1 MIEFEFLSLP
11 QIFFG
16 RKQISKIS
24 SITKEYGQKALIVAS
39 DSVWKNNEIK
49 SIFETELTAK
59 DFSKTVFLSK
69 GEPTTKSVDQG
80 VERARTEKVE
90 VVIAIGG
97 GSALDLGKA
106 IAGLVPNTG
115 FAKDYMEVIGKGA
128 TIIEQPLPLIAIP
141 TTAGTGTEVTKNA
154 VILSRED
161 KLKASIRSPLLI
173 PKVAIIDPELMVSL
187 PKEIT
192 ASCGLDAL
200 TQLIEAFTSN
210 KSQPITDSLAILG
223 IQKATES
230 LIRAFDEG
238 NDLDAREDMAFAS
251 LLSGICLA
259 NAGLGAVHGLA
270 GPIGGMFDATH
281 GIVCGALLA
290 PTIEQNILKLLSQ
303 VPFSHKLSKYVRLGE
318 IVSEHPFE
326 TMREAVTNI
335 IGYTRNITKILE
347 IPKLAEFGISQSDFE
362 SIITKAKKSSSMR
375 YNPVELS
382 DEQLTKILLQ
392 AT

>member
-11 QIFFG
+11 QIYFG
-16 RKQISKIS
+16 RKQINKLS
-24 SITKEYGQKALIVAS
+24 SITKEYGQNAIIVAS
-39 DSVWKNNEIK
+39 ESLWKNNEIK
-49 SIFETELTAK
+49 SIIEDELTTK
-59 DFSKTVFLSK
+59 DISINVFHSR
-69 GEPTTKSVDQG
+69 GEPTVTSVDHG
-80 VERARTEKVE
+80 VERAQE
-90 VVIAIGG
+90 VKAEIIIAIGG
-97 GSALDLGKA
+97 GSTIDLGKA
-106 IAGLVPNTG
+106 IAGLVTNTG
-115 FAKDYMEVIGKGA
+115 SAKNYLEIIGKGKK
-128 TIIEQPLPLIAIP
+128 IIEQPLPLIAIP
-141 TTAGTGTEVTKNA
+141 TTAGTGTEVTENA

-161 KLKASIRSPLLI
+161 KLKASIRNPLLI

-230 LIRAFDEG
+230 LIRTFDEG

-259 NAGLGAVHGLA
+259 NAGLGALHGLA
-270 GPIGGMFDATH
+270 GSIGGMFNIPH
-281 GIVCGALLA
+281 GIICGALLSS
-290 PTIEQNILKLLSQ
+290 TIEQNIIKLLSQ
-303 VPFSHKLSKYVRLGE
+303 VPYSHKLSKYVRLGE

-347 IPKLAEFGISQSDFE
+347 IPKLAKFGFKQSEFKA
-362 SIITKAKKSSSMR
+362 IITQAKKSSSMG

-382 DEQLTKILLQ
+382 DEQLTEILLQ
-392 AT
+392 AL

>member
-1 MIEFEFLSLP
+1 MIEFEFLSIP
-11 QIFFG
+11 QIYFG
-16 RKQISKIS
+16 RKQINKIS
-24 SITKEYGQKALIVAS
+24 SVVKEYGQNALIVAS
-39 DSVWKNNEIK
+39 ESVWKNNEIQV
-49 SIFETELTAK
+49 SIETELTIK
-59 DFSKTVFLSK
+59 DISKTVFFSK
-69 GEPTTKSVDQG
+69 GEPTVTRVDQG
-80 VERARTEKVE
+80 AERAREEKVD
-90 VVIAIGG
+90 VLIAIGG
-97 GSALDLGKA
+97 GSTLDLGKA
-106 IAGLVPNTG
+106 IAGLVTNTG
-115 FAKDYMEVIGKGA
+115 SAKDYMEIIGKGA
-128 TIIEQPLPLIAIP
+128 KIIEQPLPLIAIP

-154 VILSRED
+154 VIVSRED

-200 TQLIEAFTSN
+200 TQLIEAYTSN

-230 LIRAFDEG
+230 LIRVFDEG
-238 NDLDAREDMAFAS
+238 DDLDAREDMAFAS

-259 NAGLGAVHGLA
+259 NAGLGAVHGFA
-270 GPIGGMFDATH
+270 GPIGGMFEIPH

-303 VPFSHKLSKYVRLGE
+303 VPFSNKLAKYVRLGE
-318 IVSEHPFE
+318 LVSEHPFE

-347 IPKLAEFGISQSDFE
+347 IPKLSEFGIKQSDFE
-362 SIITKAKKSSSMR
+362 LIISQAKKSSSMR

-382 DEQLTKILLQ
+382 DEQLTKILFQ
-392 AT
+392 AL

>member
-1 MIEFEFLSLP
+1 MIQFEFLPLP
-11 QIFFG
+11 QIYFG
-16 RKQISKIS
+16 RKQINKIS
-24 SITKEYGQKALIVAS
+24 SSTKQYGHNTLIVVS
-39 DSVWKNNEIK
+39 ESVWKNNEIQ
-49 SIFETELTAK
+49 SIIDIEFATN
-59 DFSKTVFLSK
+59 DISKTVFLSK
-69 GEPTTKSVDQG
+69 GEPTTKKVDQG
-80 VERARTEKVE
+80 VERARKEKVD
-90 VVIAIGG
+90 VIIAIGG

-115 FAKDYMEVIGKGA
+115 SAKDYMEVIGKGA
-128 TIIEQPLPLIAIP
+128 KINNQPLPLIVIP

-161 KLKASIRSPLLI
+161 KLKSSIRSPLLI

-223 IQKATES
+223 IQKVTES

-270 GPIGGMFDATH
+270 GPIGGMFDAPH
-281 GIVCGALLA
+281 GMICGALLA

-303 VPFSHKLSKYVRLGE
+303 IPYSNKLSKYARLGE
-318 IVSEHPFE
+318 IVSGHSFE
-326 TMREAVTNI
+326 SIREAVTNI
-335 IGYTRNITKILE
+335 IGYTKNITKILE
-347 IPKLAEFGISQSDFE
+347 MPKLSEFGIKQSDFDI
-362 SIITKAKKSSSMR
+362 IITKAKKSSSMK

-392 AT
+392 VV

>member
-1 MIEFEFLSLP
+1 MIEFEFLSIP
-11 QIFFG
+11 QIYFG
-16 RKQISKIS
+16 RKQINKIS
-24 SITKEYGQKALIVAS
+24 SITKVYGQNALIVAS
-39 DSVWKNNEIK
+39 ESIWKNNEIK
-49 SIFETELTAK
+49 SIIETELTTK
-59 DFSKTVFLSK
+59 DISMTVFLSK

-80 VERARTEKVE
+80 VERARAEKVE

-97 GSALDLGKA
+97 GSTLDLGKA
-106 IAGLVPNTG
+106 IAGLVTNAG
-115 FAKDYMEVIGKGA
+115 LAKDYMEVIGKGA
-128 TIIEQPLPLIAIP
+128 KIIEQPLPFIAIP

-173 PKVAIIDPELMVSL
+173 PKVTIIDPELMVSL

-200 TQLIEAFTSN
+200 TQLIEAYTSN

-238 NDLDAREDMAFAS
+238 DDLDAREDMAFAS

-259 NAGLGAVHGLA
+259 NAGLGAVHGFA
-270 GPIGGMFDATH
+270 GPIGGMFDVPH
-281 GIVCGALLA
+281 GVICGALLA

-303 VPFSHKLSKYVRLGE
+303 VPYSQKLSKYEKLGE
-318 IVSEHPFE
+318 IVSEFPFE

-347 IPKLAEFGISQSDFE
+347 IPKLSDFGIKESDFE
-362 SIITKAKKSSSMR
+362 VIIAKAKKSSSMR

-382 DEQLTKILLQ
+382 VEQLTKILLQ
-392 AT
+392 AL